1 MAKIE
6 KLGVYIEKLDRPNSA
21 LKYGI
26 DDVRGITNTKQLS
39 IGTKANLIGRSF
51 EKFTILAP
59 KEFIFNRRTSR
70 NGERISLGYNSTDRE
85 WILTEDYCHF
95 RVKKDKEN
103 ELDPDFL
110 YLFFLDDEFD
120 RYARFNSWGSATE
133 FFNWEEIIETPIP
146 VLPMADQKKI
156 VHDFQVLSNR
166 MNALKT
172 ENDRINAFVQASYL
186 KEFGQYDVYDKTIE
200 LPPKWRIIPAH
211 QKYSISIGKTP
222 PREETQCFSE
232 NPTDYIWVSIADMKN
247 AAPFILSS
255 QEYLTG
261 EAIDTYNVKKVPEN
275 TILVS
280 FKMTVGRVAITQKQ
294 VTTNEAIAHF
304 PCNTD
309 DLFFMFCQLSNYNY
323 DKLGN
328 TSSITTAVNSQIIK
342 DMPILVPDDQTVSTF
357 SKKMAPFFECMKN
370 NAMEVEL
377 LEKLKRI
384 LIKSIVKDD

>member
-1 MAKIE
+1 
-6 KLGVYIEKLDRPNSA
+6 
-21 LKYGI
+21 
-26 DDVRGITNTKQLS
+26 
-39 IGTKANLIGRSF
+39 
-51 EKFTILAP
+51 
-59 KEFIFNRRTSR
+59 
-70 NGERISLGYNSTDRE
+70 
-85 WILTEDYCHF
+85 
-95 RVKKDKEN
+95 
-103 ELDPDFL
+103 
-110 YLFFLDDEFD
+110 
-120 RYARFNSWGSATE
+120 
-133 FFNWEEIIETPIP
+133 
-146 VLPMADQKKI
+146 
-156 VHDFQVLSNR
+156 
-166 MNALKT
+166 
-172 ENDRINAFVQASYL
+172 
-186 KEFGQYDVYDKTIE
+186 
-200 LPPKWRIIPAH
+200 
-211 QKYSISIGKTP
+211 
-222 PREETQCFSE
+222 
-232 NPTDYIWVSIADMKN
+232 MKN

-370 NAMEVEL
+370 NAMEAGL
-377 LEKLKRI
+377 SCRI
-384 LIKSIVKDD
+384 PR